1 MYEYCIIV
9 ELLIESVGLDCGP
22 CAHLY
27 VSKDENRTE
36 ISRTEPHR
44 FLYLI
49 QSNPH
54 FFVRLYHFRFRFR
67 ISNVKVKSSLDIFQ
81 SFSTF
86 LFLI

>member
-22 CAHLY
+22 CVHLY

-49 QSNPH
+49 
-54 FFVRLYHFRFRFR
+54 
-67 ISNVKVKSSLDIFQ
+67 
-81 SFSTF
+81 
-86 LFLI
+86 